1 MQTYLPDEGSSLDHR
16 TLWLREYR
24 PYDVFLNHPR
34 FTEAIVMRRL
44 PAYSMVGTNVPHTI
58 IHHSPNG
65 FDFGYMGSAPADLA
79 LNIVEEL
86 LRLRGFTGRR
96 VACYH
101 GDCFE
106 VAFLL
111 HQDFKEAFIAGM
123 DQNGGLIPYEVA
135 QAWLDPYF
143 AVNSVIRGEALEV
156 VHG

>member
-1 MQTYLPDEGSSLDHR
+1 MQTISEGTPPRGSL
-16 TLWLREYR
+16 TAWLKEYR
-24 PYDVFLNHPR
+24 PYDVFLHYPR
-34 FTEAIVMRRL
+34 FTSAIAMRRL
-44 PAYSMVGTNVPHTI
+44 PAYSMVATNVPHTVA
-58 IHHSPNG
+58 HHSPNG

-96 VACYH
+96 VACFQ

-106 VAFLL
+106 VAYLL

>member
-1 MQTYLPDEGSSLDHR
+1 MQTYLPDEVSSLDSR

-34 FTEAIVMRRL
+34 FTEQIVMRRL
-44 PAYSMVGTNVPHTI
+44 PAYSMVGTNVPHTV

-65 FDFGYMGSAPADLA
+65 FDFGYGGSAPADLA

-86 LRLRGFTGRR
+86 LRLRGFKGRR
-96 VACYH
+96 VACYR

-111 HQDFKEAFIAGM
+111 HQDFKEEFIAGM
-123 DQNGGLIPYEVA
+123 SQDGGLIPYEQA
-135 QAWLDPYF
+135 QAWLTPYITE
-143 AVNSVIRGEALEV
+143 NSLIRREV
-156 VHG
+156 VEVAYG